1 MKEPSPS
8 PFHFFFFCSSSNF
21 RAVTR
26 LETLATQ
33 ATKYKNQLMNEI
45 LLNKINGHYDMMVH
59 AVRIIFRGV
68 GLQYKRIRMLVA

>member
-8 PFHFFFFCSSSNF
+8 PFHLFFCSSSNF

-45 LLNKINGHYDMMVH
+45 LLNTINDHYDPRTKR
-59 AVRIIFRGV
+59 AVL
-68 GLQYKRIRMLVA
+68 LQRCRMASRSATKEL

>member
-8 PFHFFFFCSSSNF
+8 PLFFCSSSNF

-26 LETLATQ
+26 LEMLATQ

-45 LLNKINGHYDMMVH
+45 LLNTINGHYDP
-59 AVRIIFRGV
+59 RIKRAAL
-68 GLQYKRIRMLVA
+68 LQRCRMASRSATKEL

>member
-45 LLNKINGHYDMMVH
+45 LLNTINGHYDDGSCSKDN
-59 AVRIIFRGV
+59 IPGGWTPI
-68 GLQYKRIRMLVA
+68 